1 LIRKKG
7 KGVGLFILP
16 KPPPGFRNAAEVAN
30 TRAFSNLFL
39 SGLKR
44 KGWWDWWL
52 WDTWTGK
59 AFQNWVDK
67 FAASLSL
74 ANANFDGRD
83 GARESFKLL
92 KNEGKY
98 VLPSF

>member
-1 LIRKKG
+1 MDDSILI
-7 KGVGLFILP
+7 FI
-16 KPPPGFRNAAEVAN
+16 G
-30 TRAFSNLFL
+30 
-39 SGLKR
+39 
-44 KGWWDWWL
+44 
-52 WDTWTGK
+52 DTWTGK
-59 AFQNWVDK
+59 AFQKWFDN

-98 VLPSF
+98 VLLSF